1 MHGLG
6 WFPIHNILYFARIHR
21 YAFLGNSVSQEI
33 HTIQQEFAFGELG
46 IKLVIS
52 QTLQNNSEM
61 FCMFFFILG
70 ID

>member
-1 MHGLG
+1 
-6 WFPIHNILYFARIHR
+6 LYFARIHR
-21 YAFLGNSVSQEI
+21 YAILGNSVPKNF
-33 HTIQQEFAFGELG
+33 HTIQPKFTFRELC

-61 FCMFFFILG
+61 FCMFFFILE